1 MLEEKILK
9 EIQNICTKHK
19 NIEKVILFGSRAI
32 DREKYN
38 SDIDLAIV
46 GEFDFLFCERLKGE
60 FENIATLLKF
70 DVIDYNNIT
79 NQELIN
85 DINKYGKVIYTKK
98 VNQFL

>member
-19 NIEKVILFGSRAI
+19 NVEKVILFGSRAI

-46 GEFDFLFCERLKGE
+46 GEFDFLFCERLKEE
-60 FENIATLLKF
+60 FENMPTLLKF
-70 DVIDYNNIT
+70 DVADYNSIT
-79 NQELIN
+79 NQELIS
-85 DINKYGKVIYTKK
+85 DINKYGKVIYSK
-98 VNQFL
+98 L

>member
-46 GEFDFLFCERLKGE
+46 GEFDFLFCERLKEE

-70 DVIDYNNIT
+70 DVVDYNNIT

>member
-32 DREKYN
+32 DIEKYN

-46 GEFDFLFCERLKGE
+46 GEFDFLFCERLKEE
-60 FENIATLLKF
+60 FENMPTLLKF

>member
-19 NIEKVILFGSRAI
+19 NVEKVILFGSRAI
-32 DREKYN
+32 DKERYN

-46 GEFDFLFCERLKGE
+46 GEFDFLFCERLKEE
-60 FENIATLLKF
+60 FENIPTLLKF
-70 DVIDYNNIT
+70 DVVDYNNIT

-85 DINKYGKVIYTKK
+85 DVNKYGKVIYNKK
-98 VNQFL
+98 IN